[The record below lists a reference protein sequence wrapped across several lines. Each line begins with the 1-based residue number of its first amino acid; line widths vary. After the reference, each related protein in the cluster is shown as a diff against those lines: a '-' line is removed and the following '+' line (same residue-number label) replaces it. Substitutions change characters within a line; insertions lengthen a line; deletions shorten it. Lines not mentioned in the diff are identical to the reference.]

1 MSPDQS
7 SDVGS
12 GISDN
17 DTCMLSFEAIKS
29 LEEVSAY
36 KYLGVLE
43 ADDLKHNKMK
53 EEIRKEYLA
62 CCCKVLKNHAY
73 ALNKTDT
80 INMYAST
87 VVTCSASIVN

>member
-43 ADDLKHNKMK
+43 ADDVYL
-53 EEIRKEYLA
+53 RKISITATYF
-62 CCCKVLKNHAY
+62 CKVSS
-73 ALNKTDT
+73 T
-80 INMYAST
+80 IRNSRNTFFSHNANQ
-87 VVTCSASIVN
+87 SANVFSSDP